1 MKPLAGAPPIE
12 VPLEELEGLL
22 EQARPALSEEG
33 YQKLRAAIRTLGY
46 VTELLEKKETT
57 LAALRELLC
66 PASTEKTDKVLK
78 QAGIDT
84 GQKKPGGVP
93 CGPSTSKEPKDAAA
107 GHGRNGAAAYGGA
120 QKIKIP
126 HASLKAGDP
135 CPDAQCSGKV
145 YLQRDPGVLVRI
157 KGQAPLTATVY
168 ELEKLRC
175 NLCGDVY
182 TAAAPPEAG
191 EKKYDESA
199 ASMIALL
206 RYGSGVPW
214 YRLRGLER
222 SLGIPLPMATQCEIT
237 AETAVTLQPAIEEL
251 KRQAAQGE
259 VVHNDDTSMRVLS
272 LDRDTDISPERTGVF
287 TSGLVWIFQ
296 QRRIAL
302 YFTGCKHAG
311 ENLAEV
317 LKQRSPDLPPPIQM
331 CDALSRNVP
340 KLPAPG
346 PEGAPPLLANCNAH
360 GRRNFVKVTP
370 SFPEPCRFVLETLG
384 EVYGYDEQARARGMS
399 AEERLHFHQEHSG
412 PVMEKLHT
420 WCQVQ
425 FEERKVEPNSGLG
438 RAISYLLKHWEKLT
452 LFLRAAGAPID
463 NNIVERA
470 LKKAILHRKNSL
482 FYKTRKGAQMG
493 DLFMSLIHTCE
504 LNGANPFDYLT
515 ELQRH
520 AEELKQKPSEW
531 MPWNY
536 RETLSRLAKPAAA

>member
-1 MKPLAGAPPIE
+1 MKPPAPEGAPQIDISI
-12 VPLEELEGLL
+12 EELEALL
-22 EQARPALSEEG
+22 QQARPALSEEG

-78 QAGIDT
+78 QAGMDT
-84 GQKKPGGVP
+84 GEKKHKTPAEH
-93 CGPSTSKEPKDAAA
+93 SPKTAAP
-107 GHGRNGAAAYGGA
+107 GHGRNGAAAYRGA
-120 QKIKIP
+120 TKVPVP

-157 KGQAPLTATVY
+157 KGQAPLAATVY

-199 ASMIALL
+199 ASGA
-206 RYGSGVPW
+206 P
-214 YRLRGLER
+214 
-222 SLGIPLPMATQCEIT
+222 PTQCEIT

-296 QRRIAL
+296 QRRMAL

-340 KLPAPG
+340 KLPAPL
-346 PEGAPPLLANCNAH
+346 EPLLANCNAH

-399 AEERLHFHQEHSG
+399 AEDRLHFHQEHSG

-452 LFLRAAGAPID
+452 LFLRVAGAPID
-463 NNIVERA
+463 NNLVERA

-536 RETLSRLAKPAAA
+536 RDTLARAATPAAA